1 MVYFPNSSQ
10 TGFFINVLR
19 FFVEFHWYGIVAMMA
34 TMDCL
39 AICSLLTVGHKFRLL
54 RLYFRKLRVK
64 TEENKDKMTR
74 KELAE
79 EFKKDFVIGIKL
91 HADALW

>member
-1 MVYFPNSSQ
+1 
-10 TGFFINVLR
+10 
-19 FFVEFHWYGIVAMMA
+19 MMA

-39 AICSLLTVGHKFRLL
+39 AICSLLTVGHKFRVL
-54 RLYFRKLRVK
+54 RLYFRKLRIRIL
-64 TEENKDKMTR
+64 ENKEKKTK

-91 HADALW
+91 HSDALW